1 MKIKENKEKVL
12 FEHIK
17 SEFIDKNIQQDL
29 KEKIKYAKQIISIC
43 KKEYGFDDEVVIR
56 IFKRVYYSTKET
68 SKLNESNRN
77 YMLGMASVW
86 NKNNIKT
93 KENIDTFYN
102 KLEKDITNIIGRE
115 LKVTEKIKI
124 ERLIYKIR
132 EKGQ

>member
-77 YMLGMASVW
+77 YMLEMADVW
-86 NKNNIKT
+86 NKNNIK
-93 KENIDTFYN
+93 NIKDIKQFYN
-102 KLEKDITNIIGRE
+102 KLETCFKSIIGRD
-115 LKVTEKIKI
+115 LKVIEKIKI
-124 ERLIYKIR
+124 EELLYRY
-132 EKGQ
+132 